1 MTKTWTPF
9 PHPEHA
15 FDYAGASLKKRWSRL
30 HAGDCEPYPAS
41 ESVCDAWRA
50 FHRGDFH
57 AAWVAG
63 SAAGPAGCLAAAKAA
78 AAYATYLERDKARAE
93 AIVKDA
99 AELCDKARK
108 ALPAHA
114 NAHYL
119 FAYCLGRYAQ
129 RISVTRALRDGI
141 ATRVKEGLDRA
152 LALEPRHA
160 EAHVALGT
168 YHAEVVAKIGAL
180 IGALTYGASE
190 SQALAHYRKALE
202 LQPDSAIARVEFARG
217 LMLLGDGHAR
227 AARRLLA
234 EAAKIRPA
242 DASER
247 LDAERAKAQLEA
259 LQA

>member
-78 AAYATYLERDKARAE
+78 AAYATYLERDKAR
-93 AIVKDA
+93 
-99 AELCDKARK
+99 K

-129 RISVTRALRDGI
+129 RISVARALRDGI